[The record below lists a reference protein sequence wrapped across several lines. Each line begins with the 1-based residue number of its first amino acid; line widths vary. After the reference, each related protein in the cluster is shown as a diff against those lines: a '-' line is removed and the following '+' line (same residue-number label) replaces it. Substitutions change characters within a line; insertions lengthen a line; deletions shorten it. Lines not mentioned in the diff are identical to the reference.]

1 MWFHCFEKTEPQSQS
16 QSIKTTPFRRIQ
28 GADWFIEDDMSYE
41 ILSQQ
46 CVPGTQIICIQTKRR
61 PNDWIGPFYL
71 ETTAGTQQILKKDE
85 KGVWF
90 WREGWMGVH
99 WFGSGSGS
107 WSDVE
112 RWIKNGI
119 ST

>member
-1 MWFHCFEKTEPQSQS
+1 MWFHWFE
-16 QSIKTTPFRRIQ
+16 TTQQTQQTGQTIPFSRIR
-28 GADWFIEDDMSYE
+28 GADWFLEDNMSYE

-46 CVPGTQIICIQTKRR
+46 CVPGTQIICIQTKLR
-61 PNDWIGPFYL
+61 PRDWTGPFYL

-90 WREGWMGVH
+90 WRQGWMGVH
-99 WFGSGSGS
+99 WFGSGPGA

-112 RWIKNGI
+112 RWLKSGI
-119 ST
+119 SV